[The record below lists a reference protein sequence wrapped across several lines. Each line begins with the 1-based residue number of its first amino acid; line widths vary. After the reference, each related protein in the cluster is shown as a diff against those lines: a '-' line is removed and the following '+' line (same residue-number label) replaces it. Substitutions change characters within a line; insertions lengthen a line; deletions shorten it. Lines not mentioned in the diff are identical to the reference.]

1 MTIFLAIVIG
11 AAFGFVLDRI
21 GTTNPNWIFKMLNL
35 TNLHLAKAILMAIGV
50 GSILMF
56 VGQMAGFVDVGHMSV
71 KTAYVGVGVGG
82 LIMGFGWAFS
92 GYCPGTSV
100 AAAASGRKDALF
112 FIAGGL
118 LGAAAYMVSYAS
130 IKGTFLMDKIAG
142 GKVTLG
148 TVPGAKY
155 EGLTAIQGDL
165 LGIALGVVFIIVAFV
180 LPNKLV
186 GGDAPS
192 DAVPAE

>member
-1 MTIFLAIVIG
+1 MTIILAIVIG

-35 TNLHLAKAILMAIGV
+35 TNLHLAKTILMAIGV
-50 GSILMF
+50 GSVLMF

-71 KTAYVGVGVGG
+71 KTAYVGVGIGG

-148 TVPGAKY
+148 TIPGAKY

-165 LGIALGVVFIIVAFV
+165 LGIALGVVLIIVAFV

>member
-130 IKGTFLMDKIAG
+130 IKSTFLMDKIAG

-148 TVPGAKY
+148 TIPGAKY
-155 EGLTAIQGDL
+155 EGLTAIQGDI
-165 LGIALGVVFIIVAFV
+165 LGIVLGVVLIIVAFV
-180 LPNKLV
+180 LPERLV
-186 GGDAPS
+186 GGDDSS
-192 DAVPAE
+192 DAFPAE